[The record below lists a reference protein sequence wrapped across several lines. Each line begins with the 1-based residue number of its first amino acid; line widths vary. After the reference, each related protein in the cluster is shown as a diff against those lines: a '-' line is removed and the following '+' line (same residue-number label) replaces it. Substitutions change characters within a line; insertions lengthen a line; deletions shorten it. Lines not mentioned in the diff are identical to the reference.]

1 LPDLA
6 GKVAIVTGAAGGL
19 GLAIAQRLA
28 SDGAAVVLADI
39 DLKGAEAARETIAVR
54 CARALAQRVDVSD
67 PKDVAAL
74 VERTLAELGRL
85 DIMISN
91 AGIGGTHAFLD
102 EPIEHWNRVL
112 AVNLTGVFLCGQ
124 AAARAMVKQSAGRI
138 VNIASISGV
147 RAGSGRTA
155 YGTAKAGV
163 IQLTKQMALELGPL
177 GINVNAVAPG
187 PVETAL
193 TLRDHTAQT
202 RAAYNALVPLER
214 YGTPQE
220 IAAAVAFLSS
230 EEASYINGQTLCVD
244 GGFTVAGMIARD
256 VVARSDRSTGSG

>member
-1 LPDLA
+1 MPDFA
-6 GKVAIVTGAAGGL
+6 GKVAIITGAAGGL
-19 GLAIAQRLA
+19 GLAIAERLA
-28 SDGAAVVLADI
+28 SDGAAVVLADV
-39 DLKGAEAARETIAVR
+39 DLAAAEAAREKLA
-54 CARALAQRVDVSD
+54 ARGSRSLAQRTDVSD
-67 PKDVAAL
+67 ATDVAAL
-74 VERTLAELGRL
+74 VARTLEKFDRL

-102 EPIEHWNRVL
+102 EPLEHWNRVL

-124 AAARAMVKQSAGRI
+124 AAARAMIEQGAGRI
-138 VNIASISGV
+138 VNVASISGV

-163 IQLTKQMALELGPL
+163 IQLTRQMALELGPL

-193 TLRDHTAQT
+193 TLRDHTAET

-220 IAAAVAFLSS
+220 IAAAVAFLASA
-230 EEASYINGQTLCVD
+230 EASYINGQTLFVD
-244 GGFTVAGMIARD
+244 GGFTAAGMIARD
-256 VVARSDRSTGSG
+256 VAARSGG

>member
-1 LPDLA
+1 LPDFA
-6 GKVAIVTGAAGGL
+6 GKVAIVTGGAAGL
-19 GLAIAQRLA
+19 GLAIAERLA
-28 SDGAAVVLADI
+28 SDGAAVVLADV
-39 DLKGAEAARETIAVR
+39 DLAAAEAAREKLAAR
-54 CARALAQRVDVSD
+54 GGRALAQRTDVSD
-67 PKDVAAL
+67 AKDVAAL
-74 VERTLAELGRL
+74 VARTLAKFGRL
-85 DIMISN
+85 DVLVSN

-102 EPIEHWNRVL
+102 EPLEHWNRVL

-124 AAARAMVKQSAGRI
+124 AAARAMVAQGAGRI
-138 VNIASISGV
+138 VNVASVSGV

-163 IQLTKQMALELGPL
+163 IQLTRQMALELGPL

-193 TLRDHTAQT
+193 TLRDHTAET

-230 EEASYINGQTLCVD
+230 EEASYINGQTLFVD
-244 GGFTVAGMIARD
+244 GGFTAAGMIARD
-256 VVARSDRSTGSG
+256 VAPRSGG

>member
-1 LPDLA
+1 MGA
-6 GKVAIVTGAAGGL
+6 SFAEKVAIVTGAAGGL
-19 GLAIAQRLA
+19 GLAIAERLA
-28 SDGAAVVLADI
+28 ADGAAVVVADV
-39 DLKGAEAARETIAVR
+39 DSAGCEAARDAIIAR
-54 CARALAQRVDVSD
+54 GGRALAQRADVSD
-67 PKDVAAL
+67 AGEVAAL
-74 VERTLAELGRL
+74 IARTREQFGRL
-85 DIMISN
+85 DILVSN

-124 AAARAMVKQSAGRI
+124 AAARVMVEQRAGRI
-138 VNIASISGV
+138 VNIASISGA

-177 GINVNAVAPG
+177 GITVNAVAPG

-193 TLRDHTAQT
+193 TLRDHTPET
-202 RAAYNALVPLER
+202 RTAYQARIPLER

-220 IAAAVAFLSS
+220 IAAAVAFLASA
-230 EEASYINGQTLCVD
+230 EAAYVNGQTLFVD
-244 GGFTVAGMIARD
+244 GGFTAAGMIARD
-256 VVARSDRSTGSG
+256 VVGG

>member
-1 LPDLA
+1 LPDFA
-6 GKVAIVTGAAGGL
+6 GKVAIVTGAAAGL
-19 GLAIAQRLA
+19 GLAIAERLA
-28 SDGAAVVLADI
+28 LDGAAVVLADV
-39 DLKGAEAARETIAVR
+39 DLAGAEAAREKLAAR
-54 CARALAQRVDVSD
+54 GARALAQHTDVSD
-67 PKDVAAL
+67 AKDVAAL
-74 VERTLAELGRL
+74 VARTLEKLGRL
-85 DIMISN
+85 DVLVSN

-124 AAARAMVKQSAGRI
+124 AAARAMVAQRAGRI
-138 VNIASISGV
+138 VNVASISGV

-163 IQLTKQMALELGPL
+163 IQLTRQMALELGPL

-193 TLRDHTAQT
+193 TLRDHTAET

-214 YGTPQE
+214 YGAPQE
-220 IAAAVAFLSS
+220 IAAAVAFLASA
-230 EEASYINGQTLCVD
+230 EASYINGQTLFVD
-244 GGFTVAGMIARD
+244 GGFTAAGMIARD
-256 VVARSDRSTGSG
+256 VAPPSDGSMGSG

>member
-1 LPDLA
+1 VTGLPDF

-19 GLAIAQRLA
+19 GLAIAERLA
-28 SDGAAVVLADI
+28 SDGAAVVLADL
-39 DLKGAEAARETIAVR
+39 DLAGAEAAREKLVAR
-54 CARALAQRVDVSD
+54 SARALARRTDVSD
-67 PKDVAAL
+67 LKDVTAL
-74 VERTLAELGRL
+74 VEHTLAEFGRL
-85 DIMISN
+85 DIMVSN
-91 AGIGGTHAFLD
+91 AGIGGTHSFLD
-102 EPIEHWNRVL
+102 EPLEHWNRVL

-124 AAARAMVKQSAGRI
+124 AAARAMVQRGAGRI
-138 VNIASISGV
+138 VNVASISGV

-163 IQLTKQMALELGPL
+163 IQLTRQMALELGPR

-193 TLRDHTAQT
+193 TLRDHTAET

-220 IAAAVAFLSS
+220 IAAAVAFLAS

-244 GGFTVAGMIARD
+244 GGFTAAGMIARD
-256 VVARSDRSTGSG
+256 VVAPRPGG

>member
-1 LPDLA
+1 LPDFA
-6 GKVAIVTGAAGGL
+6 GRVAIVTGAAAGL
-19 GLAIAQRLA
+19 GLAIAERLA
-28 SDGAAVVLADI
+28 SDGAAVVLADV
-39 DLKGAEAARETIAVR
+39 DLAGAEAAREKLAA
-54 CARALAQRVDVSD
+54 CGGRALAQRTDVSD
-67 PKDVAAL
+67 AAQVAAL
-74 VERTLAELGRL
+74 VARTLEKLGRL

-102 EPIEHWNRVL
+102 EPLEHWNRVL

-124 AAARAMVKQSAGRI
+124 AAARAMAKQGGGRI
-138 VNIASISGV
+138 VNVASISGV

-163 IQLTKQMALELGPL
+163 IQLTRQMALELGPL

-193 TLRDHTAQT
+193 TLRDHTAET

-220 IAAAVAFLSS
+220 IAAAVAFLAS
-230 EEASYINGQTLCVD
+230 EEASYINGQTLFVD
-244 GGFTVAGMIARD
+244 GGFTAAGMIARD
-256 VVARSDRSTGSG
+256 VAPRSGG

>member
-1 LPDLA
+1 LPDFD

-19 GLAIAQRLA
+19 GLAIAGRLA
-28 SDGAAVVLADI
+28 SDGAAVVLADL
-39 DLKGAEAARETIAVR
+39 DLAGAETACENLAARGGRV
-54 CARALAQRVDVSD
+54 LAQRTDVSD
-67 PKDVAAL
+67 AKDVTAL
-74 VERTLAELGRL
+74 VARTREKFGRL

-91 AGIGGTHAFLD
+91 AGIGGTHPFLD
-102 EPIEHWNRVL
+102 QPLEHWNRVL

-124 AAARAMVKQSAGRI
+124 AAARTMVAQGAGRI
-138 VNIASISGV
+138 VNVASISGV

-163 IQLTKQMALELGPL
+163 IQLTRQMALELGPL

-193 TLRDHTAQT
+193 TLRDHTAET

-220 IAAAVAFLSS
+220 IAAAVAFLASG
-230 EEASYINGQTLCVD
+230 EASYVNGQTLFVD
-244 GGFTVAGMIARD
+244 GGFTAAGMIARD
-256 VVARSDRSTGSG
+256 IVPKSGG

>member
-1 LPDLA
+1 MPDFD

-19 GLAIAQRLA
+19 GLAIAGRLA
-28 SDGAAVVLADI
+28 SDGAAVVLADL
-39 DLKGAEAARETIAVR
+39 DLAGAEAACENLA
-54 CARALAQRVDVSD
+54 ARGGRVLAQHTDVSD
-67 PKDVAAL
+67 AKDVTAL
-74 VERTLAELGRL
+74 VARTREKFGRL

-91 AGIGGTHAFLD
+91 AGIGGTHPFLD
-102 EPIEHWNRVL
+102 QPLEHWNRVL

-124 AAARAMVKQSAGRI
+124 AAARTMVAQGAGRI
-138 VNIASISGV
+138 VNVASISGV

-163 IQLTKQMALELGPL
+163 IQLTRQMALELGPL

-193 TLRDHTAQT
+193 TLRDHTAET

-220 IAAAVAFLSS
+220 IAAAVAFLASG
-230 EEASYINGQTLCVD
+230 EASYVNGQTLFVD
-244 GGFTVAGMIARD
+244 GGFTAAGMIARD
-256 VVARSDRSTGSG
+256 IVPKSGG

>member
-1 LPDLA
+1 MPDFA
-6 GKVAIVTGAAGGL
+6 GKVAIITGAAGGL
-19 GLAIAQRLA
+19 GLAIAERLA
-28 SDGAAVVLADI
+28 SEGAAVVLADV
-39 DLKGAEAARETIAVR
+39 DLAGAEAARERLA
-54 CARALAQRVDVSD
+54 AGGGRALAQRTDVSD
-67 PKDVAAL
+67 AKDVAAL
-74 VERTLAELGRL
+74 VARTLAELGRL
-85 DIMISN
+85 DILISN

-102 EPIEHWNRVL
+102 EPLEHWNRVL

-124 AAARAMVKQSAGRI
+124 AAARAMVEQGSGRI
-138 VNIASISGV
+138 VNVASISGV

-163 IQLTKQMALELGPL
+163 IQLTRQMALELGPL

-193 TLRDHTAQT
+193 TLRDHTAET

-220 IAAAVAFLSS
+220 IAAAVAFLAS
-230 EEASYINGQTLCVD
+230 EEASYINGQTLFVD
-244 GGFTVAGMIARD
+244 GGFTAAGMIARD
-256 VVARSDRSTGSG
+256 VTARSDG

>member
-1 LPDLA
+1 LPDFS

-19 GLAIAQRLA
+19 GLAIAERLA
-28 SDGAAVVLADI
+28 SDGAAVVLADV
-39 DLKGAEAARETIAVR
+39 DLDGAETARGKIAARG
-54 CARALAQRVDVSD
+54 ARALTQRTDVSD
-67 PKDVAAL
+67 PSDVAAL
-74 VERTLAELGRL
+74 VARTLAELGRL
-85 DIMISN
+85 DVLVSN

-112 AVNLTGVFLCGQ
+112 AVNLTGMFLCGQ
-124 AAARAMVKQSAGRI
+124 AAARAMVEQRSGRI
-138 VNIASISGV
+138 VNVASISGV

-193 TLRDHTAQT
+193 TLRDHTAET
-202 RAAYNALVPLER
+202 RAAYHALIPLAR
-214 YGTPQE
+214 CGTPQE
-220 IAAAVAFLSS
+220 IAAAVAFLASA
-230 EEASYINGQTLCVD
+230 EASYINGHTLFVD
-244 GGFTVAGMIARD
+244 GGFTAAGMTARD
-256 VVARSDRSTGSG
+256 VARRSSR